1 MAAKGLTP
9 ASDNLMLLLSLVPYV
24 LDRHEVSVEEAAA
37 HFQRTDTDI
46 VRAVELIACA
56 GVPGDSRAYSHLD
69 LFDIDWD
76 LFESERRITF
86 WNTVALDQKPQFSAK
101 EASALIAGLQYLAVH
116 PAYAGRTDVQEL
128 TQKLRAGSASGAND
142 RLRVVNSA
150 AEQRLEAL
158 GQAIDSGMSVTMTY
172 HNKRGESRERRID
185 PLRLESRD
193 HLWYIRA
200 YCHTRNA
207 LRTFRVDHMD
217 NVVVGPIAQDRHE
230 GAEASFAHS
239 LFEPSANDVMVTLE
253 CASEALPLIADYLPR
268 GFKAPAGATTVT
280 LDVPFAH
287 YGSLTRFVAGFPGVV
302 KVLGPESAIAAVRKF
317 AETALAAYQE

>member
-1 MAAKGLTP
+1 MAAKGLPP

-24 LDRHEVSVEEAAA
+24 LDRKEVSVAEAAA
-37 HFQRTDTDI
+37 HFQRDDADI

-86 WNTVALDQKPQFSAK
+86 WNTVALDNKPQFSAK

-128 TQKLRAGSASGAND
+128 TEKLRAGSAAGAND
-142 RLRVVNSA
+142 RLRVVNAA

-158 GQAIDSGMSVTMTY
+158 SEAIDTRMSVTLTY
-172 HNKRGESRERRID
+172 HNKRGESGERRID

-193 HLWYIRA
+193 NLWYARA
-200 YCHTRNA
+200 YCHTRQA

-217 NVVVGPIAQDRHE
+217 NVVVGPLAQEDHE
-230 GAEASFAHS
+230 GAETSFADG
-239 LFEPSANDVMVTLE
+239 LFEPSADDVMVTVE

-268 GFKAPAGATTVT
+268 GYKAPAGLDTVT
-280 LDVPFAH
+280 LEVPFAH
-287 YGSLTRFVAGFPGVV
+287 YGSLTRFVAGVPGLVR
-302 KVLGPESAIAAVRKF
+302 VLGPQSAVAAVQSF
-317 AETALAAYQE
+317 ATSALAAYQE

>member
-24 LDRHEVSVEEAAA
+24 LDRTEVSVSEAAA
-37 HFQRTDTDI
+37 HFRRAETDI

-76 LFESERRITF
+76 LFEAEGRITF
-86 WNTVALDQKPQFSAK
+86 WNTVALDHKPQFSAK

-116 PAYAGRTDVQEL
+116 PAYAGRTDVQQL
-128 TQKLRAGSASGAND
+128 TDKLRAGSAPGAND
-142 RLRVVNSA
+142 RLRVVNAA
-150 AEQRLEAL
+150 AEARLEAL
-158 GQAIDSGMSVTMTY
+158 GDAIDRSLSVTMTY
-172 HNKRGESRERRID
+172 HNKRGESAERRID

-193 HLWYIRA
+193 SLWYVRA
-200 YCHTRNA
+200 YCHTRTE

-217 NVVVGPIAQDRHE
+217 NVSVGPTAQETHDD
-230 GAEASFAHS
+230 ASTSFAES
-239 LFEPSANDVMVTLE
+239 LFEPSADDVIVTLE

-268 GFKAPAGATTVT
+268 GFRAPSGQDTMI
-280 LDVPFAH
+280 LEVPFAH
-287 YGSLTRFVAGFPGVV
+287 YGSLTRFVASFPGLVT
-302 KVLGPESAIAAVRKF
+302 VLGPPSAVGAVHSF
-317 AETALAAYQE
+317 AEKALAAYQE